1 MEGCRESLAAW
12 RCALVERKAAG
23 EKGRESETSAS
34 EVRVSWDA
42 KRSTFISQLDLFCT
56 VFLHSAGSLFCTQT

>member
-1 MEGCRESLAAW
+1 MEGCRESLAVW

-34 EVRVSWDA
+34 EVRVSGIAGMPRD
-42 KRSTFISQLDLFCT
+42 QHLF
-56 VFLHSAGSLFCTQT
+56 HS